1 MWGHHHCFCDFYWLH
16 IAVGSKWALNIDIG
30 PTTNTN
36 FLLPTWM
43 TWCFAA
49 GWITSHAL
57 TVQGCM
63 LCHDTIRQVSTRYL
77 YVILV
82 GYHGQD
88 WDVCCAVLL
97 PVNVGRRTCGCIVSK
112 EKKRTCGCSGSLCY
126 RNPGES
132 ILGLTRCKK
141 QARGFQESLW
151 MWLASAFSK
160 VFKALEC

>member
-1 MWGHHHCFCDFYWLH
+1 MAL
-16 IAVGSKWALNIDIG
+16 IASERCSKQFSRG
-30 PTTNTN
+30 VCTV
-36 FLLPTWM
+36 
-43 TWCFAA
+43 
-49 GWITSHAL
+49 HA
-57 TVQGCM
+57 CM
-63 LCHDTIRQVSTRYL
+63 PCHDTIRQVSTRYL
-77 YVILV
+77 YVILA
-82 GYHGQD
+82 GYHRPH

-160 VFKALEC
+160 VSKALECEREAKGQCSRTNLGMVFLD